1 MAMRAK
7 RKGRSGSISGDP
19 REDAALW
26 ELAEVLAEIASS
38 GGHSARP
45 AEKSPLKD
53 STDGTDEPI
62 ANV

>member
-1 MAMRAK
+1 MSMGAK
-7 RKGRSGSISGDP
+7 RKGKSVSLADNP
-19 REDAALW
+19 PLDAALW
-26 ELAEVLAEIASS
+26 ELAEILAEIASS